1 MPRHASAVALAV
13 AADLGYPRL
22 PETLHSTLEPTN
34 GPRAKG
40 CGASCTAVVWV
51 IRAERHEY
59 RYSALLDGERIGHVA
74 CVQVGD
80 VIVVPHLYVD
90 AAFRSMGLD
99 LDLVRALCGDAQ
111 DEGLTVL
118 TGSTF
123 MQRFAY
129 LHPRFDA
136 ILRMPHPGETA
147 TIAAVVQAAEDYEE
161 SRLAAE
167 SVSRG

>member
-1 MPRHASAVALAV
+1 M
-13 AADLGYPRL
+13 
-22 PETLHSTLEPTN
+22 
-34 GPRAKG
+34 
-40 CGASCTAVVWV
+40 WV

-59 RYSALLDGERIGHVA
+59 RYSALIDGERIGHVA

-80 VIVVPHLYVD
+80 VIAVPHLYLD
-90 AAFRSMGLD
+90 AAYRNMGLD
-99 LDLVRALCGDAQ
+99 LDLVRPLCGDARE
-111 DEGLTVL
+111 EGLTVL

-147 TIAAVVQAAEDYEE
+147 AIASVVRAAEAYEE
-161 SRLAAE
+161 RLLAAE
-167 SVSRG
+167 SSSGG